1 MKNLP
6 IVTLKPGKDRS
17 IRRFHPWIFSGAIAT
32 ITGKPEEGAVV
43 LVQDSFGT
51 TLGTGH
57 FQTGSITVRVL
68 HFGEIQL
75 DEAFWNT
82 AIFNCFEV
90 RKRIGFPSE
99 KTNIFR
105 LVHGEGDGLPGL
117 IVDVYADTAV
127 IQSHSI
133 GMYKAREI
141 ICKAILEAGKGIIA
155 NVYDKSAEAI
165 GAQDGNGFLA
175 GNLSN
180 AECLENG
187 KKFDIDFVTGQKTG
201 FFIDQRD
208 NRSLL
213 GSYAK
218 NKLVLNTFCYSG
230 GFSVYALVQGASYVE
245 SIDSSKKA
253 IELTDKNVA
262 INGFSAENHTSVQGD
277 VMEWIKQNE
286 AKFDV
291 VVLDPPAFA
300 KHMSAKH
307 RAVQAYKR
315 LNRTAMEQIAK
326 NGILFTFSCSQVVD
340 RELFRHT
347 VTAAAIE
354 SGREVVLLHQLT
366 QPADHPVSLFHPE
379 GEYLKG
385 LVLLVK

>member
-1 MKNLP
+1 VKNIP

-75 DEAFWNT
+75 DEAFWKT
-82 AIFNCFEV
+82 SISACFEM
-90 RKRIGFPSE
+90 RNRIGFPNPH
-99 KTNIFR
+99 TNIFR
-105 LVHGEGDGLPGL
+105 LVHGEGDSLSGL

-127 IQSHSI
+127 IQCHSI
-133 GMYKAREI
+133 GMYNVREI
-141 ICKAILEAGKGIIA
+141 IARAILEAGKGVIT

-165 GAQDGNGFLA
+165 GAQEGNGFLIGEISVA
-175 GNLSN
+175 
-180 AECLENG
+180 ACFENG
-187 KKFDIDFVTGQKTG
+187 KQFDIDFVTGQKTG

-208 NRSLL
+208 NRELI
-213 GSYAK
+213 GNYAK
-218 NKLVLNTFCYSG
+218 DKLVLNTFCYSG
-230 GFSVYALVQGASYVE
+230 GFSVYALANGASHVE

-262 INGFSAENHTSVQGD
+262 LNGLSTEKHTSVQGD
-277 VMEWIKQNE
+277 VMDWMKQND
-286 AKFDV
+286 AKYDV

-315 LNRTAMEQIAK
+315 LNRNAMEQIGK

-354 SGREVVLLHQLT
+354 SGREVVVLHQLT

>member
-1 MKNLP
+1 VKNLP

-32 ITGKPEEGAVV
+32 IIGKPEEGAVV

-82 AIFNCFEV
+82 AIFNCFEI

-127 IQSHSI
+127 IQCHSI

-165 GAQDGNGFLA
+165 GAQEGNGFLV
-175 GNLSN
+175 GELSN
-180 AECLENG
+180 AVCFENG

-208 NRSLL
+208 NRALL
-213 GSYAK
+213 GTYAK
-218 NKLVLNTFCYSG
+218 DKIVLNTFCYSG
-230 GFSVYALVQGASYVE
+230 GFSVYALAEGANYVE

-262 INGFSAENHTSVQGD
+262 LNGFSTENHTSVQGD